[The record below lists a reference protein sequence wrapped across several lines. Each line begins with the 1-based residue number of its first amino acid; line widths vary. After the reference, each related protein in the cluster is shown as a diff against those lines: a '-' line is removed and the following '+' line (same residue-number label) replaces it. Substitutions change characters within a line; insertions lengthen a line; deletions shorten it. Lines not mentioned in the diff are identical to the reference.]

1 MSEPLDYLKRYV
13 GDVRLIEADALAA
26 EDMARLPTSWLGLL
40 KLNVRERV
48 EATLALWRPFE
59 DALSLTCAYLREHL
73 LAVDVIH
80 SFRGYSLLYT
90 IRAQTGALMYYE
102 GLAPGSTKATDVRV
116 ATLLAQSPEPLEL
129 LYHTLHDGFYYF
141 ASCSMGTRPME
152 DVFVMDL
159 HEWGILGGKPSPID
173 LSLALAIFTNGMGGY
188 LCLEFLE
195 PSPAAHVWFS
205 NRAPKLNVEFWPTLD
220 TWIVLGFE
228 A

>member
-1 MSEPLDYLKRYV
+1 MSELLDYLKRYV
-13 GDVRLIEADALAA
+13 RDVRLIEADTLAT
-26 EDMARLPTSWLGLL
+26 EDMERLPASWLGLL
-40 KLNVRERV
+40 QLNARERV

-59 DALSLTCAYLREHL
+59 IALSLTYAYLGEHL

-90 IRAQTGALMYYE
+90 IRAQTGAVMYYE
-102 GLAPGSTKATDVRV
+102 GLAPGSTKAADARV
-116 ATLLAQSPEPLEL
+116 STLLAQCPEPLEL

-141 ASCSMGTRPME
+141 ASCSMGTRPLE
-152 DVFVMDL
+152 NVFVMDI
-159 HEWGILGGKPSPID
+159 HDWGILEGKRSPID
-173 LSLALAIFTNGMGGY
+173 LSRSLAVFNNGMGGY
-188 LCLEFLE
+188 ICLELIE
-195 PSPAAHVWFS
+195 PSPVAHVWFS